1 MSSERL
7 NRRGEGGSN
16 SGNMAERKTSL
27 YFKGNTLQEIQEC
40 AARLDR
46 SVSWVIQRAWALSK
60 DQLAHMPS
68 MSDVG
73 DEPTAETD
81 VDLND

>member
-16 SGNMAERKTSL
+16 SGNLGEKKTSL
-27 YFKGNTLQEIQEC
+27 YFKGETLQEIREC

-46 SVSWVIQRAWALSK
+46 SVSWVIQRAWSMSK

-73 DEPTAETD
+73 DEPTVETD